1 MLGGQVAKG
10 QEMAKYLTSTMA
22 VKRAEVNQLAT
33 DWANSIV
40 MDGANKKNNTAE
52 VVEMTLPPIWSFFD
66 DEVAV
71 IVQDYIVKK
80 YKDNPK
86 AIVDFSNY

>member
-1 MLGGQVAKG
+1 
-10 QEMAKYLTSTMA
+10 
-22 VKRAEVNQLAT
+22 
-33 DWANSIV
+33 

-52 VVEMTLPPIWSFFD
+52 VVEMTLTPIWSFFD